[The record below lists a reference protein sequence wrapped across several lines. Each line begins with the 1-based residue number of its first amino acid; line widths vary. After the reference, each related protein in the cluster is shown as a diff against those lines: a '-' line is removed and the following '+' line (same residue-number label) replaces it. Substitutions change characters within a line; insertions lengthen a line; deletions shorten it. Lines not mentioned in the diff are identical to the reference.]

1 MAYINV
7 FVSKDAKIYV
17 KNNQLCIE
25 SNSGTTDFPLEDLNS
40 VMIENLNTTISTYT
54 LNKFAESGIICFI
67 CNQNHLLS
75 GVILP
80 FCNHY
85 QMLLQYNSQINL
97 PKPIQKQL

>member
-40 VMIENLNTTISTYT
+40 VMI
-54 LNKFAESGIICFI
+54 
-67 CNQNHLLS
+67 
-75 GVILP
+75 
-80 FCNHY
+80 
-85 QMLLQYNSQINL
+85 
-97 PKPIQKQL
+97 